1 MMTLLHTLE
10 YAGII
15 LNWKYAGSHWQSI
28 VYRSQCLKLSNLVI
42 DGSISLGSP
51 VSLQSHPSPP
61 STASI
66 PPFQDLHDAFAFK
79 DVFDPSFDHG
89 PFGWPGLPDESA
101 VFRTG

>member
-1 MMTLLHTLE
+1 MTLLHTLE

-79 DVFDPSFDHG
+79 DVFDPSIDHG
-89 PFGWPGLPDESA
+89 PVSWAGLRDESA
-101 VFRTG
+101 EFRAG